1 MLSRRSFT
9 NAVVASAMSSA
20 AGYVREVVAQERF
33 PTKPMRFIYPLA
45 PGGGVE
51 AVVRHIAE
59 KYGQRLGH
67 PMIVENKPGANMQIG
82 TNYVAKSSPD
92 GYTIGLGFISNLT
105 LAPLVFRSLPYDPK
119 KELVPIG
126 LFGTNYMAL
135 TTRADA
141 PYSTAAE
148 LAKWANS
155 KPNGVTV
162 AVTGVGAFPHL
173 AFELLGRL
181 SPMPFRMVTYNGNG
195 PIQADVI
202 GGVVDVA
209 MTDYSGAAGL
219 IQSGKLKLLGI
230 SSPTRDPRVP
240 QLPTIAESVPG
251 YQALGWFGF
260 VAPVGTPKPVIEV
273 LNQVLNGAVATK
285 EVQES
290 MAALGL
296 TSITGSPDDFSKL
309 LENENEKYAA
319 LIQQIG
325 FKPL

>member
-1 MLSRRSFT
+1 MLSRRSFN
-9 NAVVASAMSSA
+9 NAVVSSA
-20 AGYVREVVAQERF
+20 VLSSAGVLRKAVARERF
-33 PTKPMRFIYPLA
+33 PIKPIRFIYPLA

-59 KYGQRLGH
+59 KYGQRLGQ

-82 TNYVAKSSPD
+82 TNYVAKSLPD
-92 GYTIGLGFISNLT
+92 GYTVGLGFISNLT

-119 KELVPIG
+119 RELMPIG
-126 LFGTNYMAL
+126 LFGSNYMAL

-148 LAKWANS
+148 LATWANS
-155 KPNGVTV
+155 KPNGITV

-173 AFELLGRL
+173 AFELLARL

-202 GGVVDVA
+202 GSVVDVA

-230 SSPTRDPRVP
+230 SSPSRDPRVP

-251 YQALGWFGF
+251 YQAIGWFGF
-260 VAPVGTPKPVIEV
+260 VAPAGTPKPVIGV
-273 LNQVLNGAVATK
+273 LNQVLNEAVATP
-285 EVQES
+285 EARES
-290 MAALGL
+290 MTALGL
-296 TSITGSPDDFSKL
+296 TSMTGSPEDFSKL
-309 LENENEKYAA
+309 LEGDNAKYAD
-319 LIQQIG
+319 LIKQIG